1 MTKVIKTIPRADYKI
16 EFTEEQFKQLHPE
29 CAKINRIYE
38 VVYPTNSRLILSY
51 VRTDGGWTTISYP
64 KALMEVHLGRVLI
77 YPDETVDHINNDP
90 MDNRIE
96 NLQILSRSE
105 NAKKQHRDGLA
116 YRPQKNVSISHIDTN
131 GSKNGMSK
139 ISEKEVLRYRREY
152 NSGRSKK
159 SIIDECGLT
168 RKSVEN
174 FLFGRTYKLVPEK
187 CEPRPYE
194 RST

>member
-1 MTKVIKTIPRADYKI
+1 MTKVIKTLPRADHKI

-51 VRTDGGWTTISYP
+51 VKTDGEWTTISYP
-64 KALMEVHLGRVLI
+64 KALMEVHLGRVLN

-96 NLQILSRSE
+96 NLQILSCSE

-116 YRPQKNVSISHIDTN
+116 FKPPKDVPIPHIDAN

-139 ISEKEVLRYRREY
+139 ISEEDVLRYRREY
-152 NSGRSKK
+152 TSGRSKK
-159 SIIDECGLT
+159 AIIKECGLT

>member
-1 MTKVIKTIPRADYKI
+1 
-16 EFTEEQFKQLHPE
+16 
-29 CAKINRIYE
+29 
-38 VVYPTNSRLILSY
+38 
-51 VRTDGGWTTISYP
+51 
-64 KALMEVHLGRVLI
+64 MEVHLGRVLN

-116 YRPQKNVSISHIDTN
+116 HRPPKNVPISHIDNN
-131 GSKNGMSK
+131 GSTNGMSK
-139 ISEKEVLRYRREY
+139 ISEEEVLRYRREY
-152 NSGRSKK
+152 TSGRSKK
-159 SIIDECGLT
+159 AIIKECGLT

>member
-1 MTKVIKTIPRADYKI
+1 
-16 EFTEEQFKQLHPE
+16 
-29 CAKINRIYE
+29 
-38 VVYPTNSRLILSY
+38 
-51 VRTDGGWTTISYP
+51 
-64 KALMEVHLGRVLI
+64 
-77 YPDETVDHINNDP
+77 

-105 NAKKQHRDGLA
+105 NIKKQHRDGLA
-116 YRPQKNVSISHIDTN
+116 FKPPKGIALNIDTN

-139 ISEKEVLRYRREY
+139 ISEEDVLRYRREY
-152 NSGRSKK
+152 TSGRSKK
-159 SIIDECGLT
+159 WIVDECGLSIRT
-168 RKSVEN
+168 VEN

>member
-1 MTKVIKTIPRADYKI
+1 MAKVIKTLPRADHKI

-38 VVYPTNSRLILSY
+38 VVHPTNSRLILSY
-51 VRTDGGWTTISYP
+51 VTTDGVWTTISYP
-64 KALMEVHLGRVLI
+64 KALMEVHLGRVLN

-96 NLQILSRSE
+96 NLQILSCSE

-116 YRPQKNVSISHIDTN
+116 FKPPKDVPISHIDTN

-139 ISEKEVLRYRREY
+139 ISEEDVLRYRREY
-152 NSGRSKK
+152 TSGRSKK
-159 SIIDECGLT
+159 SIVDECGLSIRT
-168 RKSVEN
+168 VEN
-174 FLFGRTYKLVPEK
+174 FLFGRTY
-187 CEPRPYE
+187 E